1 MGSEPSAENPHIQR
15 RVPTQSD
22 CEQYLTARSLSGGR
36 SIWES
41 SSTAVHEEKVD
52 YSTILGRPCGLK
64 NREQTGWLGGMP
76 AERARRQNIRS
87 ESREACSI
95 DLEKA
100 AFSIIRPGLISTTM
114 LQKGIYN
121 GIKMGSKKDNGCR
134 GGRDISFSSGYAG
147 KVPTLLWAIPSK

>member
-1 MGSEPSAENPHIQR
+1 MWLSVLRAFVTLHRERWGENLLQKTLTYREESPPSLP
-15 RVPTQSD
+15 VSK
-22 CEQYLTARSLSGGR
+22 YLTARSLSGGR

-41 SSTAVHEEKVD
+41 SSTAVHEEKTD

-76 AERARRQNIRS
+76 AERAAGRNIRS

-100 AFSIIRPGLISTTM
+100 AFPIIRPALISTTM
-114 LQKGIYN
+114 LQKGVCN
-121 GIKMGSKKDNGCR
+121 GIKMG
-134 GGRDISFSSGYAG
+134 
-147 KVPTLLWAIPSK
+147 